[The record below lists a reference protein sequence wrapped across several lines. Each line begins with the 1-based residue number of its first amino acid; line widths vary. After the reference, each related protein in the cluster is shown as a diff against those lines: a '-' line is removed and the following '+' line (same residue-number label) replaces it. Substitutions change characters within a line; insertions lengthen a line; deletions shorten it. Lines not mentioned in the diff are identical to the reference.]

1 MSDAQTS
8 FGRFVLACLLVVAT
22 LGFGLAGL
30 CGGVFTLAAL
40 PELFAKGPE
49 NYSAAMLVIS
59 VPLSETMVLGF
70 PRPAMRLSS
79 SRASRAPDSDV
90 SATRQRHSR
99 VKSST
104 TARTRKRR
112 PSVKASLTK

>member
-40 PELFAKGPE
+40 PDLFSKGPE

-59 VPLSETMVLGF
+59 LPSLLIGGGLTWLCVRKLAQMLS
-70 PRPAMRLSS
+70 
-79 SRASRAPDSDV
+79 
-90 SATRQRHSR
+90 
-99 VKSST
+99 
-104 TARTRKRR
+104 KRR
-112 PSVKASLTK
+112 E